1 MNVRKQLGI
10 HTLTLRVLPLN
21 CQTVIRVLSRVIYN
35 GKWELFFD
43 IISTTTLNHRA
54 DYLLKTLEYEK
65 LAILCQL
72 GNRHWWLILCTSSI
86 KEENSRCSDRS
97 AAVRRSLP
105 GILVFD
111 ILLISAH
118 CCYSDIEIL

>member
-65 LAILCQL
+65 LAICV
-72 GNRHWWLILCTSSI
+72 SS
-86 KEENSRCSDRS
+86 
-97 AAVRRSLP
+97 
-105 GILVFD
+105 
-111 ILLISAH
+111 
-118 CCYSDIEIL
+118 EIAIGG

>member
-54 DYLLKTLEYEK
+54 DYLLKPWNMKKWLFCVISEI
-65 LAILCQL
+65 AI
-72 GNRHWWLILCTSSI
+72 G
-86 KEENSRCSDRS
+86 
-97 AAVRRSLP
+97 
-105 GILVFD
+105 G
-111 ILLISAH
+111 
-118 CCYSDIEIL
+118 